1 MYFLRV
7 ICLLVTVS
15 LIHIDRAVTAAER
28 ACGLES
34 AEEWRDIYITCRSVL
49 LQYTL
54 CTEKAEAP
62 VIFKRNG
69 NLVDEQWRCER

>member
-7 ICLLVTVS
+7 ICLLLTVS

-34 AEEWRDIYITCRSVL
+34 AEEWRDIYISHVDQYCFSIHYAQRKQKL
-49 LQYTL
+49 L
-54 CTEKAEAP
+54 
-62 VIFKRNG
+62 
-69 NLVDEQWRCER
+69 